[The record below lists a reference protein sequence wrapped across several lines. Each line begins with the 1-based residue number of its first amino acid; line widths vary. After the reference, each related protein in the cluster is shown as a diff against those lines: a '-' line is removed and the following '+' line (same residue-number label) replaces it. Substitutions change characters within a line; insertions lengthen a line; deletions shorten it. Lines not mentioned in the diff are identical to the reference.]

1 MTDISDL
8 SSRPHKLTIERTMV
22 ASPAV
27 CYRAWTQEFDRW
39 FAAPGTLLMTAE
51 VNAPFFFETHF
62 DGQRHPHYGRF
73 LRLIPDELVEITWV
87 TGDPGTKGA
96 ETVVTIELAPSGS
109 GAQLKLTHAG
119 FTDEEIRVGHEEAW
133 LLGLEHLDKCMAEE
147 EEK

>member
-1 MTDISDL
+1 MTETPDL
-8 SSRPHKLTIERTMV
+8 SSRPHKLTVERTMV

-51 VNAPFFFETHF
+51 VNAPFFFETRF

-73 LRLIPDELVEITWV
+73 LRLIPDERVEITWV

-109 GAQLKLTHAG
+109 GTQLKLTHAG
-119 FTDEEIRVGHEEAW
+119 FADEEIRDGHEEAW
-133 LLGLEHLDKCMAEE
+133 PLGLEHLDKCMAEE
-147 EEK
+147 EA

>member
-1 MTDISDL
+1 MIEIPDQ
-8 SSRPHKLTIERTMV
+8 SSRPLKFTVERTMV

-27 CYRAWTQEFDRW
+27 CYRAWTQAFDRW

-109 GAQLKLTHAG
+109 GTQLKLTHAG
-119 FTDEEIRVGHEEAW
+119 FTDEEIRDGHEEAW
-133 LLGLEHLDKCMAEE
+133 PLGLEHLDKCMVEGG
-147 EEK
+147 KS